1 LISAWAFSGHYY
13 GAEIAETIFD
23 RMETSQIRLDTT
35 TFNTLLS
42 AWGRKKDPERA
53 TDILHHMFAVKKS
66 GQYDV
71 RPTRQSF
78 AIVINAWAKTS
89 HPRKAFKARELL
101 QEMRERSGRNK
112 NLKPNAYIY
121 ASVLNASAYTF
132 GSAEVEREALS
143 IAIETFKECT
153 QRNDVVYGTFIK
165 ACNTLM
171 DHDDQGRIELIKTS
185 FVDSKQ
191 KGLVS
196 DFVLHE
202 LYSSLSSSQY
212 REILGL
218 DTEDVLSKNDVPK
231 RWSRNITK
239 S

>member
-1 LISAWAFSGHYY
+1 
-13 GAEIAETIFD
+13 
-23 RMETSQIRLDTT
+23 METSQIRLDTT

-42 AWGRKKDPERA
+42 AWGRQKDPERA

-89 HPRKAFKARELL
+89 YPRKAFKARELL
-101 QEMRERSGRNK
+101 QEMKERSRGNK

-121 ASVLNASAYTF
+121 ASVLNACAYTF
-132 GSAEVEREALS
+132 GDEDVKSEALS
-143 IAIETFKECT
+143 IAIETFQECKHH
-153 QRNDVVYGTFIK
+153 NDVVYGTFIK

-171 DHDDQGRIELIKTS
+171 DENDPERIELIKNA
-185 FVDSKQ
+185 FVHSKQ

-202 LYSSLSSSQY
+202 LYTSLSPSQY
-212 REILGL
+212 KYILGL
-218 DTEDVLSKNDVPK
+218 DTEDVVSIQKVPK
-231 RWSRNITK
+231 GWSRNNTRR
-239 S
+239 

>member
-1 LISAWAFSGHYY
+1 MISAWAFSGHHY

-42 AWGRKKDPERA
+42 AWGRQNDPERA

-78 AIVINAWAKTS
+78 GIVINAWAKTS
-89 HPRKAFKARELL
+89 YPRKAFKARALL
-101 QEMRERSGRNK
+101 KEMKERSEENK
-112 NLKPNAYIY
+112 HLKPNAHIY
-121 ASVLNASAYTF
+121 ASVLNACAYTF
-132 GSAEVEREALS
+132 GTEEVKQEALS

-171 DHDDQGRIELIKTS
+171 EDGDTRKIDMIKAS
-185 FVDSKQ
+185 FLYCRQ

-196 DFVLHE
+196 DFVLQE
-202 LYSSLSSSQY
+202 LHTSLPLIHYEEIMGSDAENSYS
-212 REILGL
+212 I
-218 DTEDVLSKNDVPK
+218 KNVPK
-231 RWSRNITK
+231 QWSCNTTT
-239 S
+239 